1 MVCFK
6 KGGLGGVSVCFLLSV
21 LVSVQEAKLCFRRK
35 IVPLSLGKKIIRTCS
50 TLVTLALTC

>member
-35 IVPLSLGKKIIRTCS
+35 IVPLSLGKKNHQD
-50 TLVTLALTC
+50 L